1 MTSSPWE
8 EKFVAVEE
16 ADKQM
21 ECLLV
26 RTLSIRKYS
35 LILLTQVVEEE
46 VSLLMEEE
54 EEEVHILTF
63 Y

>member
-1 MTSSPWE
+1 MMFSLLG

-26 RTLSIRKYS
+26 RTLSNWKCS
-35 LILLTQVVEEE
+35 LILPKQVAEGEVFLLLEE
-46 VSLLMEEE
+46 V